1 MPSFLAP
8 SPSLLLPLRYPLS
21 FLLTYPKQ
29 LMGLRI
35 HRVPSPSYRL
45 QLVRS
50 AQESQADRG
59 GGGGGGSRP
68 VAEYIG
74 AELFPSRGGEI
85 GEEEEEIRRRI
96 LFLLPSLSAPQDH
109 SRSFGV
115 GKLLLLRVAV
125 NKQAAAAAARGLSKI
140 EGVQRSASGGER
152 EKAGCWLH

>member
-59 GGGGGGSRP
+59 GGGGYRP

-85 GEEEEEIRRRI
+85 GGEEEIRRRI